1 MVNLLIHDFTWPN
14 LVATLGKH
22 YHSTYQGAEAPHCT
36 HSHQVVLRSAAEV
49 ELHQAGHSE
58 EEMPHRVPVERLL
71 LVAQL
76 AAGSTHSIDSTL
88 RTRHTPHMD
97 LQHQE
102 HQEPHPELQWR
113 QPGRS
118 IGRTE
123 RHSLQSKGCRLPYRL
138 QRSRAAD
145 WLRIHSR
152 ERNWL
157 HTQHR
162 NLWCCSSV
170 DAGVGNCRDD
180 GIDYGCSRPHRD
192 GVQGSL

>member
-36 HSHQVVLRSAAEV
+36 HSHQVVLRSAVV

-58 EEMPHRVPVERLL
+58 EVMPHLVPVERLL
-71 LVAQL
+71 LVEQL

-97 LQHQE
+97 LLRQE
-102 HQEPHPELQWR
+102 HQELHPELQWR
-113 QPGRS
+113 QLVRS

-123 RHSLQSKGCRLPYRL
+123 RHSLQSKDYQLRYHL
-138 QRSRAAD
+138 QRSPAAD
-145 WLRIHSR
+145 WLRIHSL

-157 HTQHR
+157 HTRHR
-162 NLWCCSSV
+162 SLWCCSSE
-170 DAGVGNCRDD
+170 DAGVGNYRDD
-180 GIDYGCSRPHRD
+180 EVDYGCSRPHRD